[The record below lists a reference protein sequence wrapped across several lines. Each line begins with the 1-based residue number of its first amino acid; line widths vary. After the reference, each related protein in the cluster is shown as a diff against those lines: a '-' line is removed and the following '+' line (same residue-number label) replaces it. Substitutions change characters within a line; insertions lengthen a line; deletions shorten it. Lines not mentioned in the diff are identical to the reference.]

1 MRTQLMSQ
9 LSSQPMTPQLFKK
22 VACFTDIHFGLKSN
36 SGVHNKDCEDFVDW
50 YIAKAKAEGC
60 DVGMFMGDWHHNRN
74 SLNITTMDYSL
85 RALEKLGKAFD
96 NFYFFPGNHDL
107 YYKDKRDIHSVEFGK
122 YIPGITVVHEPT
134 TIGNVTLC
142 PWLVGDEWR
151 SIGKKGGK
159 YIFGHFEL
167 PSFFMNAMVQM
178 PDHGEIQLDSFQNYE
193 LGFSGH
199 FHKRQQRQ
207 NMIYIG
213 NAFPHNYADA
223 WDDERGMM
231 VLEWDGTPEYH
242 TWPGQPTFRTTKL
255 SELIDRADEIILP
268 KQHLRVTLDIDIT
281 FEEASFIKEKFIADY
296 DIRELTLIAE
306 KKDIEINTNIDIHA
320 FESVDQ
326 IVSSQ
331 IINIDSDQ
339 FDKNMLLSIYNN
351 L

>member
-1 MRTQLMSQ
+1 VSN
-9 LSSQPMTPQLFKK
+9 LFKK

-36 SGVHNKDCEDFVDW
+36 SNTHNQDCEEFVDW
-50 YIAKAKAEGC
+50 YIAKAKEEGC
-60 DVGMFMGDWHHNRN
+60 DTGIFMGDWHHNRN

-85 RALEKLGKAFD
+85 RALEKLGQAFD

-134 TIGNVTLC
+134 TIGDVTLC
-142 PWLVGDEWR
+142 PWLVGEEWKTV
-151 SIGKKGGK
+151 GKKGGK

-178 PDHGEIQLDSFQNYE
+178 PDHGEIQLDSFKGYE

-199 FHKRQQRQ
+199 FHKRQQQQ
-207 NMIYIG
+207 NMVYIG

-223 WDDERGMM
+223 WDDDRGMM
-231 VLEWDGTPEYH
+231 ILEWGGQPEYH
-242 TWPGQPTFRTTKL
+242 SWPNQPTFRTITL
-255 SELIDRADEIILP
+255 SRLIDEADRLILP

-281 FEEASFIKEKFIADY
+281 YEEASFIKEKYMADY

-306 KKDIEINTNIDIHA
+306 KKAVEISTDIDIQA

-331 IINIDSDQ
+331 LVSIESDTY
-339 FDKNMLLSIYNN
+339 DKNTLLAIYNN